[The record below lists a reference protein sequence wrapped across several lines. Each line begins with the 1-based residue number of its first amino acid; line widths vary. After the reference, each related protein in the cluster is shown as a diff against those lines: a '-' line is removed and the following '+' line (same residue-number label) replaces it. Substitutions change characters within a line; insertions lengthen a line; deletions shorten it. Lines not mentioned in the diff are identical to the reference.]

1 MGTQWK
7 ELPAPRAATPA
18 ERAVLR
24 ALARRAGVE
33 PLAAQAATAR
43 VTALCACGC
52 ASVRLACEGPAIP
65 RETVK
70 ALSDGGRGDHCAVQ
84 VRAGA
89 VDVVAHVVHGM
100 LVELELFAGEGV
112 KVEIPNIG

>member
-7 ELPAPRAATPA
+7 DLPAPRAMTPA

-24 ALARRAGVE
+24 ALVGRAGVE
-33 PLAAQAATAR
+33 ALTAQAATAR
-43 VTALCACGC
+43 VTAVCACGC
-52 ASVRLACEGPAIP
+52 ASVRLACEGPAVP

-70 ALSDGGRGDHCAVQ
+70 ALSDSGRDDYCAVQ
-84 VRAGA
+84 VRAGD
-89 VDVVAHVVHGM
+89 VDVVAHVVHGI